1 MSLAITPEDAISLV
15 EELTFD
21 PAQGMYRRA
30 AFERRLVGSGRFTFA
45 VVLDGDDFHSL
56 NHRHGMAGMDA
67 KVRAAIDSA
76 IRSGCD
82 LAIKWAGDEWA
93 VALTDCQSRE
103 DARTV
108 AERLAAAFHRNGIS
122 ATWVVRPVES
132 PGDHQAACAAI
143 NAGLDEIMAI
153 KEARDRRV
161 SRRLRRAFAA
171 LFPELGER

>member
-30 AFERRLVGSGRFTFA
+30 AFERRLVGNGRFTFA
-45 VVLDGDDFHSL
+45 IVLDGDDFHGL
-56 NHRHGMAGMDA
+56 NHRYGMAGVDA

-76 IRSGCD
+76 TRSGRD

-103 DARTV
+103 DARSV
-108 AERLAAAFHRNGIS
+108 AERLAAAFHRNGIGV
-122 ATWVVRPVES
+122 TWVVRPVEV

-143 NAGLDEIMAI
+143 NAGLEEIMAI
-153 KEARDRRV
+153 KGARDRRLPH
-161 SRRLRRAFAA
+161 RLRRALAA
-171 LFPELGER
+171 LFPELGGR